1 MRVATHIPTNCT
13 VAIKILSKSKITQM
27 NMWSKVEREIMIMK
41 MARHPHIINLY
52 EVIYR
57 EDDIYLVMEYAEGGE
72 LFLIL

>member
-1 MRVATHIPTNCT
+1 
-13 VAIKILSKSKITQM
+13 M